1 VKRIAPEPKDSSPL
15 TSDQLVRLA
24 HFLSGRVHLE
34 CPNCGLFQRFTVGGG
49 ELRLGSS
56 PDLSVLNP
64 AHTSKPRLLFYCSRC
79 RRVMGYVQ
87 GDTWSSEMPD
97 GTTPT
102 RWDRLELDENPEEK
116 E

>member
-1 VKRIAPEPKDSSPL
+1 MKRIAPEPKDSSPL

-79 RRVMGYVQ
+79 RRRMVVQ
-87 GDTWSSEMPD
+87 VLPTGWTARCSEH
-97 GTTPT
+97 GTRTG
-102 RWDRLELDENPEEK
+102 
-116 E
+116 